1 MTKPHGALF
10 RRILAVASAATLLAV
25 LAPAPLAQLSA
36 TEAQPEPSL
45 SIELTPGRAVPANTE
60 ITATITLSGLDP
72 SSYDSVVLRADVTHY
87 GRAEDLCEGDGAG
100 EDIDVDVDDSTEVL
114 TATISDFC
122 PVGGPYELR
131 VKISRVSTETGDKIR
146 LASAR
151 ARFVVSRYLF
161 PGVEIGPPPDPKPD
175 AWLDPDPRTL
185 EIRAL
190 GQWHRFFVRSDVLD
204 SDFDHVGVIINIE
217 DDSQFASTSIPHT
230 TTSPPGPSSEDA
242 CGAEISFAYR
252 WRRAV
257 NQSVW
262 ILACK
267 PGTAKL
273 MLYSDTVAQSYY
285 TYEFR
290 VLAEDEDTPPPPPL
304 SADATLNS
312 LTLSGVPFSFDAAT
326 NGYTL
331 SVAHDT
337 ERTTV
342 TAATSHSAAS
352 YAVHRNGTL
361 DPDGTVELAVGDTAV
376 TVVVTA
382 QDATTNTYTLTI
394 TRAQPPPPP
403 LSADATLS
411 ALALS
416 GVPFSFDAATNGY
429 TLSVAHDTERTTVTA
444 ATSHSAASYAV
455 HRNGTLDPDGTV
467 ELAVGDT
474 AVTVVV
480 TAQDATTNTY
490 TLTITRAQPPPPL
503 SADATLSALALSGVP
518 FSFDAATNG
527 YTLSVAH
534 DTERTTVTAAT
545 SHSAASYAVHR
556 NGTLDPDGTV
566 ELAVGDT
573 AVTVVV
579 TAQDATTNTYTLTI
593 TRAQPPP
600 PLSADATLSA
610 LALSGVP
617 YAVSVGLDVDRLAIA
632 PATSHSAASYAVY
645 RNGVEDADGV
655 VDLAVATPSSQWW

>member
-1 MTKPHGALF
+1 MTAQDGTTNTY
-10 RRILAVASAATLLAV
+10 TL
-25 LAPAPLAQLSA
+25 
-36 TEAQPEPSL
+36 
-45 SIELTPGRAVPANTE
+45 
-60 ITATITLSGLDP
+60 TIT
-72 SSYDSVVLRADVTHY
+72 
-87 GRAEDLCEGDGAG
+87 RAEPTDG
-100 EDIDVDVDDSTEVL
+100 E
-114 TATISDFC
+114 
-122 PVGGPYELR
+122 
-131 VKISRVSTETGDKIR
+131 
-146 LASAR
+146 
-151 ARFVVSRYLF
+151 
-161 PGVEIGPPPDPKPD
+161 
-175 AWLDPDPRTL
+175 
-185 EIRAL
+185 
-190 GQWHRFFVRSDVLD
+190 
-204 SDFDHVGVIINIE
+204 
-217 DDSQFASTSIPHT
+217 
-230 TTSPPGPSSEDA
+230 
-242 CGAEISFAYR
+242 
-252 WRRAV
+252 
-257 NQSVW
+257 
-262 ILACK
+262 
-267 PGTAKL
+267 
-273 MLYSDTVAQSYY
+273 
-285 TYEFR
+285 
-290 VLAEDEDTPPPPPL
+290 PPL
-304 SADATLNS
+304 VLSSDATLS
-312 LTLSGVPFSFDAAT
+312 ALALSGVPFSFDAAT

-490 TLTITRAQPPPPL
+490 TLTITRAQPPPPPL

-600 PLSADATLSA
+600 PPLSADATLSA

-617 YAVSVGLDVDRLAIA
+617 SASTRPPTATRSA
-632 PATSHSAASYAVY
+632 SPTTPSAPPSPRRPPTAPPATPSTATAPWTPTAPSIS
-645 RNGVEDADGV
+645 RW
-655 VDLAVATPSSQWW
+655 ATPSSQWWSPPRTPPPTPTPSPSHAPNPRRRCRPTPH